1 MRLFMTK
8 TESTEPTPETMLWI
22 PLVLSSS
29 TSAPFHSKILL
40 FLIDFLISSYS
51 RFLIPPRPPTYSMTF
66 GVARGLGD

>member
-8 TESTEPTPETMLWI
+8 TAHTGNNALDSFGALIEHLP
-22 PLVLSSS
+22 
-29 TSAPFHSKILL
+29 PFHSKILL